1 MTTQRLP
8 SICDFC
14 AQEIVSE
21 MKYRLDIN
29 QKSKVSMKGQFV
41 KCSNSADMCHP
52 CFIKVCTNGF
62 KPKWVKLVKDE
73 ATGKWIEHEIETQTR
88 VPEYETQ

>member
-14 AQEIVSE
+14 AQEIVSK
-21 MKYRLDIN
+21 MRYRLDIN
-29 QKSKVSMKGQFV
+29 QKSKVSIKGQFV

-52 CFIKVCTNGF
+52 CFMKVCTNGF

-73 ATGKWIEHEIETQTR
+73 ATGKWIEREIEYQSR